1 MSENNGRGEG
11 RGKEKENRQ
20 ERVEKER
27 RLGKGL
33 AAIISQTDEV
43 ISEEVRNDKGISD
56 EIRGGEVMNE
66 VVRSDEIRSDEVMNE
81 VVRSEG
87 IRSNEVISEEVRNN
101 KEEVR
106 IGEVRSGELI
116 SNKLEDAVMEATR
129 NPRISLWSPK
139 SAAVLKYLRKTVPEF
154 SISEEARSLLE
165 DAIKRKYGKI
175 WEEVERRLE

>member
-1 MSENNGRGEG
+1 MSENNGRGEEIG
-11 RGKEKENRQ
+11 REKEEEERVGEEKENRR
-20 ERVEKER
+20 EKEEKER

-43 ISEEVRNDKGISD
+43 ISEEVGSDKGISD
-56 EIRGGEVMNE
+56 EVMNE
-66 VVRSDEIRSDEVMNE
+66 AVRSDEI
-81 VVRSEG
+81 G
-87 IRSNEVISEEVRNN
+87 SNEVISEEVR
-101 KEEVR
+101 
-106 IGEVRSGELI
+106 IGEVRSEELI

-165 DAIKRKYGKI
+165 DAIKRKYGRI
-175 WEEVERRLE
+175 WEEVERRLK

>member
-1 MSENNGRGEG
+1 MSENNGRGREEEERDG
-11 RGKEKENRQ
+11 EEKENR
-20 ERVEKER
+20 RER

-43 ISEEVRNDKGISD
+43 ISEVVRRDEVISD
-56 EIRGGEVMNE
+56 EIRGDEVMNGA
-66 VVRSDEIRSDEVMNE
+66 VRSDE
-81 VVRSEG
+81 
-87 IRSNEVISEEVRNN
+87 IRSNEVISEEVRSN
-101 KEEVR
+101 KEKVR
-106 IGEVRSGELI
+106 IGEVRSEELI

-139 SAAVLKYLRKTVPEF
+139 SAAVLRYLRKTVPEF

-175 WEEVERRLE
+175 WEEVERRLK

>member
-11 RGKEKENRQ
+11 RGREEKEREGEEKENRR
-20 ERVEKER
+20 ERGEKER

-43 ISEEVRNDKGISD
+43 ISEEIRSGEGISD
-56 EIRGGEVMNE
+56 EIRGDEVTNE
-66 VVRSDEIRSDEVMNE
+66 AVRSNEIRN
-81 VVRSEG
+81 
-87 IRSNEVISEEVRNN
+87 NEVISDEVRSI

-106 IGEVRSGELI
+106 TGEVRSEELI

-139 SAAVLKYLRKTVPEF
+139 SAAVLRYLRKTVPEF

-175 WEEVERRLE
+175 WEEVERRLK

>member
-1 MSENNGRGEG
+1 MSENNGRGEEIG
-11 RGKEKENRQ
+11 REKEEEERVGEEKENRR
-20 ERVEKER
+20 EKEEKER

-33 AAIISQTDEV
+33 AAIISHQTDEV
-43 ISEEVRNDKGISD
+43 ISEEVRSDKGISD
-56 EIRGGEVMNE
+56 EIRG
-66 VVRSDEIRSDEVMNE
+66 DEVMNGA
-81 VVRSEG
+81 VRSEG
-87 IRSNEVISEEVRNN
+87 IRSNEVISGEVRSN

-106 IGEVRSGELI
+106 IGEVRSEELI

-175 WEEVERRLE
+175 WEEVERRLK

>member
-11 RGKEKENRQ
+11 RGKGRERGKEREGKERVGEEKENRR

-43 ISEEVRNDKGISD
+43 ISEGVRSDEGISD
-56 EIRGGEVMNE
+56 EIKN
-66 VVRSDEIRSDEVMNE
+66 
-81 VVRSEG
+81 
-87 IRSNEVISEEVRNN
+87 NEVISKEVRSN

-106 IGEVRSGELI
+106 TGEVRSEELI

-175 WEEVERRLE
+175 WKEVERRLK

>member
-1 MSENNGRGEG
+1 MSENNGRGGG
-11 RGKEKENRQ
+11 RGREEKERGGEEKENRR
-20 ERVEKER
+20 ERGEKER

-43 ISEEVRNDKGISD
+43 ISEGVRSDEVISD
-56 EIRGGEVMNE
+56 EIRGDEVMNGA
-66 VVRSDEIRSDEVMNE
+66 VRSDEIK
-81 VVRSEG
+81 
-87 IRSNEVISEEVRNN
+87 SNEVISGEVRSN

-106 IGEVRSGELI
+106 IGEVRSEELI
-116 SNKLEDAVMEATR
+116 SNKLEDAVREATR

-139 SAAVLKYLRKTVPEF
+139 SAAVLRYLRKTVPEF

-175 WEEVERRLE
+175 WEEVERRLK

>member
-1 MSENNGRGEG
+1 MSENNGRGGGREG
-11 RGKEKENRQ
+11 EENERRGEEKENRR
-20 ERVEKER
+20 ERGEKER

-43 ISEEVRNDKGISD
+43 ISEEVGSDKG
-56 EIRGGEVMNE
+56 MNE
-66 VVRSDEIRSDEVMNE
+66 AVRSDKIK
-81 VVRSEG
+81 
-87 IRSNEVISEEVRNN
+87 SNEVISGEVRSN

-106 IGEVRSGELI
+106 IEEVRSDELI

-175 WEEVERRLE
+175 WEEVERRLK

>member
-1 MSENNGRGEG
+1 MSENNGRGREREEKE
-11 RGKEKENRQ
+11 RGGEEKENRR
-20 ERVEKER
+20 ERGERER

-43 ISEEVRNDKGISD
+43 ISEEVRSDKGISD
-56 EIRGGEVMNE
+56 EIRG
-66 VVRSDEIRSDEVMNE
+66 DEVMNE
-81 VVRSEG
+81 AVRSNE
-87 IRSNEVISEEVRNN
+87 IRNNEVISDEVRSI

-106 IGEVRSGELI
+106 TGEVRSEELI

-139 SAAVLKYLRKTVPEF
+139 SAAVLRYLRKTVPEF

-175 WEEVERRLE
+175 WEEVERRLK

>member
-1 MSENNGRGEG
+1 MSENNGRERGREEKEEKERVGE
-11 RGKEKENRQ
+11 EKENRR
-20 ERVEKER
+20 ERGEKER

-43 ISEEVRNDKGISD
+43 ISEEVRSDESISD
-56 EIRGGEVMNE
+56 EIRGYEVMSE
-66 VVRSDEIRSDEVMNE
+66 AVRSDEIKSNE
-81 VVRSEG
+81 VVS
-87 IRSNEVISEEVRNN
+87 
-101 KEEVR
+101 
-106 IGEVRSGELI
+106 GEVRSDELI

-139 SAAVLKYLRKTVPEF
+139 SAAVLRYLRKTVPEF

-175 WEEVERRLE
+175 WEEVERRLK